1 MKRLFLFLAL
11 GLMLLVPVQAVSAGA
26 FHYENKAQGIS
37 ITVPGLSGEEI
48 VVEES
53 ESCVSFFHRPSKEHW
68 GGLIGAIEVVS
79 PRSHMFSA
87 EYNSSAYRILA
98 MGKDRVFLWKNA
110 VGGVNSGG
118 EALDAYLKA
127 SSMLSYDSLKE
138 HLEIVYTDEFGR
150 AHVCTLVT
158 L

>member
-53 ESCVSFFHRPSKEHW
+53 ESCVSFFHRP
-68 GGLIGAIEVVS
+68 
-79 PRSHMFSA
+79 
-87 EYNSSAYRILA
+87 
-98 MGKDRVFLWKNA
+98 
-110 VGGVNSGG
+110 
-118 EALDAYLKA
+118 
-127 SSMLSYDSLKE
+127 
-138 HLEIVYTDEFGR
+138 
-150 AHVCTLVT
+150 
-158 L
+158 